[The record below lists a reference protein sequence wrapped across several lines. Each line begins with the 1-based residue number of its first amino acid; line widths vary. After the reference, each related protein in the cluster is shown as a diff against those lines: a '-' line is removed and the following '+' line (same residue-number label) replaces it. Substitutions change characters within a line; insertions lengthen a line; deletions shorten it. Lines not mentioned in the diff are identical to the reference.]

1 MFDGKPEG
9 PAKVS
14 AMTHSS
20 PYLHYC
26 VIFFL
31 QQNRKESKG
40 IESSDK
46 KSTKEDKAGERRRKG
61 QNLADKPI
69 KLGNQG
75 N

>member
-1 MFDGKPEG
+1 MIDGKPEG
-9 PAKVS
+9 PAEVR
-14 AMTHSS
+14 AVTHSNS
-20 PYLHYC
+20 YLHYC

-31 QQNRKESKG
+31 QQNRRESKG

-61 QNLADKPI
+61 QNLADKLI